1 MSDIQQALWP
11 DDSPTD
17 PKEVTEGYNK
27 LASTYKRDV
36 MKDGWGATF
45 DMINNEL
52 GNQLPK
58 RKGPIKLLDAGCGDG
73 MLPEVFDFKPYDV
86 SLYGIDGS
94 TEMLAISKGKGT
106 YKHLE
111 IVNVVERF
119 PFADETFDL
128 CVANGLLGYLADYKP
143 IYEFMRVMKVGGHF
157 MFTMRVT
164 HYNERGWAKA
174 IDDMSE
180 KWTIVRKDPFDPFP
194 NNPAYTHTYHLVCIM
209 KTHA

>member
-1 MSDIQQALWP
+1 MPDNMSDIQQALWP

-58 RKGPIKLLDAGCGDG
+58 RNGSIK
-73 MLPEVFDFKPYDV
+73 
-86 SLYGIDGS
+86 
-94 TEMLAISKGKGT
+94 MLAISKGKGT
-106 YKHLE
+106 YNHLE